1 MSKDKRI
8 SSIELL
14 RIFSMFLIVL
24 GHTVWETNWQF
35 STMSPLKATSIQ
47 MFWIGGKYGVN
58 IFFLI
63 TGYFISTR
71 KEFKIKPLITLWVDV
86 LAISWLI
93 GIFSL
98 LFKMPGQNIK
108 TLLATFFPISMNCY
122 WFITVYFFL
131 YLISP
136 FLNVLIRN
144 ISKINYFYLLFIGF
158 LYLFVFATFFSNAT
172 AGSGNTLITGIY
184 LYLLGAAIRKYH
196 LQEYMRDKK
205 KILLIG
211 IIVLLFIM
219 ILSIYFMDVLSSS
232 RLHFG
237 KFIDGDSPFQLIFSS
252 CIFLLFLNLKLKS
265 NKYINKLAKT
275 TLFIYMLHT
284 NYLLKDFIFDYIFRL
299 QRFQN
304 TPWIIMHIILAA
316 CIIYI
321 VTTILYSIY
330 NHLFSRIR
338 KKLIDYITCKIIFYV
353 NTLKIK
359 L

>member
-1 MSKDKRI
+1 MSKGKRM
-8 SSIELL
+8 SNIELL

-35 STMSPLKATSIQ
+35 SNMSPLKATSIQ

-71 KEFKIKPLITLWVDV
+71 KEFKIKPLITLWIDV

-98 LFKMPGQNIK
+98 LFKVPGQNIK

-131 YLISP
+131 YLLSP

-144 ISKINYFYLLFIGF
+144 INKINYFYLLSGGF
-158 LYLFVFATFFSNAT
+158 LYLFVFATIFSNAT

-196 LQEYMRDKK
+196 LQDYVRDKK
-205 KILLIG
+205 RTLLIG
-211 IIVLLFIM
+211 IVVLLLIM
-219 ILSIYFMDVLSSS
+219 ILSIYFMDLFQFNGVLSYS
-232 RLHFG
+232 RLRFG
-237 KFIDGDSPFQLIFSS
+237 KFIDGDSPFQLIFS
-252 CIFLLFLNLKLKS
+252 CFIFLLFLNLKIES
-265 NKYINKLAKT
+265 NKYINKLAST
-275 TLFIYMLHT
+275 TLFIYMIHT
-284 NYLLKDFIFDYIFRL
+284 NYLLKDFIFDHIFRL
-299 QRFQN
+299 Q
-304 TPWIIMHIILAA
+304 
-316 CIIYI
+316 
-321 VTTILYSIY
+321 
-330 NHLFSRIR
+330 
-338 KKLIDYITCKIIFYV
+338 
-353 NTLKIK
+353 
-359 L
+359 